1 MPAPSS
7 TPTDAAVRLAGV
19 AKAFGP
25 VRALDGIDLAIPPGA
40 LVGIIGGNGSG
51 KTTLLK
57 ILAGIVA
64 ADGGRAQVLGMD
76 PRRDRAAL
84 RARTAYAG
92 QDAALDPEM
101 TGWET
106 LRLFHALQGLP
117 RGEREACLSGVAD
130 RSGLRAFADRPV
142 GTWSGGQRQRLHL
155 ALATLHAPDLLMLDE
170 PAAGLD
176 PDGRRDLWR
185 QLAEYR
191 DSGDA
196 RTALVATHDLADV
209 AAHCDIAVLLH
220 QGRLI
225 AADAPGALVAAHA
238 RARTAFTLARE
249 ASPEDG
255 LGPLLARLPGVQ
267 EVSVTGDTVIV
278 WRDESPDGADPLL
291 GVLASA
297 GHTVRGYA
305 HHEADL
311 AGAYF
316 RLTGSPWA
324 VPELAD
330 ARGAGGGS
338 ARGGGRGTG
347 GGGGLGGGSGRGTGG
362 GGGSGGGGG
371 RGTGDGG
378 GSGGGGGQGAGGGG
392 GRGRRG

>member
-7 TPTDAAVRLAGV
+7 TPTDAVRLSGV
-19 AKAFGP
+19 AKAFGS
-25 VRALDGIDLAIPPGA
+25 VRALESIDLAIPRGA
-40 LVGIIGGNGSG
+40 LVGLIGANGSG
-51 KTTLLK
+51 KSTLLR

-64 ADGGRAQVLGMD
+64 ADDGRVQVMGMD
-76 PRRDRAAL
+76 PRAGRAAL

-117 RGEREACLSGVAD
+117 RAEREACVSFAAD
-130 RSGLRAFADRPV
+130 RSGVAAFAGRPV

-155 ALATLHAPDLLMLDE
+155 ALATLHDPDLLMLDE
-170 PAAGLD
+170 PAAALD

-185 QLAEYR
+185 QLAGYR
-191 DSGDA
+191 DSGDG

-209 AAHCDIAVLLH
+209 AAHCDLAVVLH

-225 AADAPGALVAAHA
+225 AADAPAALVAAHA

-249 ASPEDG
+249 AAAADG

-267 EVSVTGDTVIV
+267 EVSVTGKTVIV
-278 WRDESPDGADPLL
+278 WRDEGPDGADPLL

-305 HHEADL
+305 HHEPDL

-330 ARGAGGGS
+330 GRGAGGGS
-338 ARGGGRGTG
+338 GRGGGGGRGTG
-347 GGGGLGGGSGRGTGG
+347 GG
-362 GGGSGGGGG
+362 
-371 RGTGDGG
+371 D
-378 GSGGGGGQGAGGGG
+378 

>member
-7 TPTDAAVRLAGV
+7 TPTDAAVRLSGLTTS
-19 AKAFGP
+19 FGT
-25 VRALDGIDLAIPPGA
+25 VRALYGIDLAIPAGA

-51 KTTLLK
+51 KTTLLRV
-57 ILAGIVA
+57 LAGIVA
-64 ADGGRAQVLGMD
+64 ADGGRAEVLGMD
-76 PRRDRAAL
+76 PRRARSSL

-106 LRLFHALQGLP
+106 LRLFHALEGLP

-130 RSGLRAFADRPV
+130 RAGLRAFADRPV

-176 PDGRRDLWR
+176 PDGRRDLWG
-185 QLAEYR
+185 QLAGFR

-209 AAHCDIAVLLH
+209 AAHCDLAVLLH
-220 QGRLI
+220 QGRLV
-225 AADAPGALVAAHA
+225 AADAPAALVAAHA

-249 ASPEDG
+249 APAEDA

-267 EVSVTGDTVIV
+267 EVSVSGATVIV
-278 WRDESPDGADPLL
+278 WRDGSPDGADPLL

-297 GHTVRGYA
+297 GHTVRGYE
-305 HHEADL
+305 HHEPDL

-324 VPELAD
+324 VPELAGPGG
-330 ARGAGGGS
+330 AAGGGE
-338 ARGGGRGTG
+338 GR
-347 GGGGLGGGSGRGTGG
+347 
-362 GGGSGGGGG
+362 GGGSGGG
-371 RGTGDGG
+371 R
-378 GSGGGGGQGAGGGG
+378 GGGGGGRGGGGG

>member
-7 TPTDAAVRLAGV
+7 TRTEAVRLAGL
-19 AKAFGP
+19 AKSFGP
-25 VRALDGIDLAIPPGA
+25 VRALDGIDLAIPAGA
-40 LVGIIGGNGSG
+40 LVGIIGANGSG

-57 ILAGIVA
+57 LLAGIVA
-64 ADGGRAQVLGMD
+64 ADDGRVQVLGMD
-76 PRRDRAAL
+76 PRRDRSSL
-84 RARTAYAG
+84 RARMAYAG

-117 RGEREACLSGVAD
+117 RAEREACLSGVAD
-130 RSGLRAFADRPV
+130 RSGLRAFAERPV

-170 PAAGLD
+170 PAAALD

-185 QLAEYR
+185 QLADYR
-191 DSGDA
+191 DSGDGH
-196 RTALVATHDLADV
+196 TALVATHDLADV
-209 AAHCDIAVLLH
+209 AAHCDLAVLLH
-220 QGRLI
+220 HGRLI
-225 AADAPGALVAAHA
+225 AADAPAALVAAHA
-238 RARTAFTLARE
+238 RARTAFTLTRE
-249 ASPEDG
+249 AQAEDA

-267 EVSVTGDTVIV
+267 EVSVSGATVIV
-278 WRDESPDGADPLL
+278 WRDESPAGADPLV

-297 GHTVRGYA
+297 GHTVRGYE
-305 HHEADL
+305 HHEPDL

-324 VPELAD
+324 VPELA
-330 ARGAGGGS
+330 ATRGAG
-338 ARGGGRGTG
+338 
-347 GGGGLGGGSGRGTGG
+347 
-362 GGGSGGGGG
+362 GGGGG
-371 RGTGDGG
+371 RG
-378 GSGGGGGQGAGGGG
+378 GGGGGGGG

>member
-7 TPTDAAVRLAGV
+7 TPTEAVRLAGV

-25 VRALDGIDLAIPPGA
+25 VRALDGIDLAVPAGA
-40 LVGIIGGNGSG
+40 LVGVIGANGSG
-51 KTTLLK
+51 KSTLLK
-57 ILAGIVA
+57 MLAGIVA
-64 ADGGRAQVLGMD
+64 ADGGRVEVLGMD
-76 PRRDRAAL
+76 PRRDRFAL

-117 RGEREACLSGVAD
+117 RGERKACLSGVAD

-155 ALATLHAPDLLMLDE
+155 ALATLHAPALLMLDE

-185 QLAEYR
+185 QLADYR
-191 DSGDA
+191 DSGDGH
-196 RTALVATHDLADV
+196 TALVTTHDLADV
-209 AAHCDIAVLLH
+209 AAHCDLAVLLH
-220 QGRLI
+220 GGRLI
-225 AADAPGALVAAHA
+225 AADAPAALVAAHA

-249 ASPEDG
+249 ASAEEG

-267 EVSVTGDTVIV
+267 EVSVSGATVIV
-278 WRDESPDGADPLL
+278 WRDEGPDGPDPLL
-291 GVLASA
+291 DVLASA
-297 GHTVRGYA
+297 GHAVRGYE
-305 HHEADL
+305 HHEPDL

-324 VPELAD
+324 VPELAG
-330 ARGAGGGS
+330 AGRGAG
-338 ARGGGRGTG
+338 
-347 GGGGLGGGSGRGTGG
+347 
-362 GGGSGGGGG
+362 GGGGG
-371 RGTGDGG
+371 RGGG
-378 GSGGGGGQGAGGGG
+378 RGRGGVGGGGG

>member
-7 TPTDAAVRLAGV
+7 TPTDAAVRLTGV
-19 AKAFGP
+19 AKAFGS
-25 VRALDGIDLAIPPGA
+25 VRALDGIDLAIPAGV
-40 LVGIIGGNGSG
+40 LVGVIGANGSG
-51 KTTLLK
+51 KSTLLR

-64 ADGGRAQVLGMD
+64 ADAGTVHVLGMD
-76 PRRDRAAL
+76 PRRDRASL

-117 RGEREACLSGVAD
+117 RAEREACLSSVVA
-130 RSGLRAFADRPV
+130 RSGLEAFAERPV

-155 ALATLHAPDLLMLDE
+155 ALATLHAPALLMLDE

-185 QLAEYR
+185 QLADYR
-191 DSGDA
+191 DSGDGH
-196 RTALVATHDLADV
+196 TALVASHDLADV
-209 AAHCDIAVLLH
+209 AAHCDMAVLLH

-225 AADAPGALVAAHA
+225 AADAPAALAAAHA
-238 RARTAFTLARE
+238 RARTAITLAHE
-249 ASPEDG
+249 PLAEDG

-267 EVSVTGDTVIV
+267 EVSVSGATVVV
-278 WRDESPDGADPLL
+278 WRDESPAGADPLL
-291 GVLASA
+291 EILASA
-297 GHTVRGYA
+297 GHTVRGYE
-305 HHEADL
+305 HHEPDL

-324 VPELAD
+324 VPELAGG
-330 ARGAGGGS
+330 RGAGGGGG
-338 ARGGGRGTG
+338 RVGGG
-347 GGGGLGGGSGRGTGG
+347 
-362 GGGSGGGGG
+362 GGGGG
-371 RGTGDGG
+371 RG
-378 GSGGGGGQGAGGGG
+378 GGGG

>member
-7 TPTDAAVRLAGV
+7 TQTDPAVRLTGV
-19 AKAFGP
+19 AKSFGP
-25 VRALDGIDLAIPPGA
+25 VRALDGIDLALPAGA

-57 ILAGIVA
+57 IAAGILA
-64 ADGGRAQVLGMD
+64 ADDGRAQVLGMD
-76 PRRDRAAL
+76 PRRDRSAL
-84 RARTAYAG
+84 RARMAYAG
-92 QDAALDPEM
+92 QDPALDPEM

-185 QLAEYR
+185 QLADYR
-191 DSGDA
+191 DSGDGK
-196 RTALVATHDLADV
+196 TALVATHDLEDV
-209 AAHCDIAVLLH
+209 AAHCDAAVLLH
-220 QGRLI
+220 RGRLI
-225 AADAPGALVAAHA
+225 AADAPAALVAAHA
-238 RARTAFTLARE
+238 RARTALTLARDPS
-249 ASPEDG
+249 AEDA

-267 EVSVTGDTVIV
+267 EVSVSGGTVIV

-297 GHTVRGYA
+297 GHTVRGYE
-305 HHEADL
+305 HHEPDL

-324 VPELAD
+324 VPELAA
-330 ARGAGGGS
+330 ARGAGGG
-338 ARGGGRGTG
+338 GG
-347 GGGGLGGGSGRGTGG
+347 
-362 GGGSGGGGG
+362 GGGGG
-371 RGTGDGG
+371 RGGG
-378 GSGGGGGQGAGGGG
+378 VGGG

>member
-7 TPTDAAVRLAGV
+7 TRTDAAVRLSGV
-19 AKAFGP
+19 AKAFGA
-25 VRALDGIDLAIPPGA
+25 VRALDGIYLVIPAGV

-51 KTTLLK
+51 KSTLLR

-64 ADGGRAQVLGMD
+64 ADGGRVEVLGMD
-76 PRRDRAAL
+76 PRRDRSAL
-84 RARTAYAG
+84 RPRASYAG

-117 RGEREACLSGVAD
+117 RGEREACLSSAVD
-130 RSGLRAFADRPV
+130 RSGLHAFADRPV

-155 ALATLHAPDLLMLDE
+155 ALATLHAPTLLMLDE

-185 QLAEYR
+185 QLADYR
-191 DSGDA
+191 DSGDGN
-196 RTALVATHDLADV
+196 TALMASHDLADV
-209 AAHCDIAVLLH
+209 AAHCDLAVLLH

-225 AADAPGALVAAHA
+225 AADAPAALAAAHA
-238 RARTAFTLARE
+238 RARTAFTLAR
-249 ASPEDG
+249 AAAAEDA

-267 EVSVTGDTVIV
+267 EVSVSGATVVI

-297 GHTVRGYA
+297 GHTVRGYQ
-305 HHEADL
+305 HHEPDL

-316 RLTGSPWA
+316 RLTGSAWA
-324 VPELAD
+324 TPELA
-330 ARGAGGGS
+330 
-338 ARGGGRGTG
+338 G
-347 GGGGLGGGSGRGTGG
+347 GGGGERRGG
-362 GGGSGGGGG
+362 
-371 RGTGDGG
+371 
-378 GSGGGGGQGAGGGG
+378 GGGG
-392 GRGRRG
+392 GRGRGGGGGGGRGRGG